1 LSTPFHKELVARDP
15 RPPPGRPLSSAS
27 ADAKALARRTSW
39 WLPGDLTL
47 SRSSPPG
54 KKNFRGAARLRQ
66 IEVGYNLLPQV
77 RRDVTDHRHPVSRFA
92 RQERR
97 LRHSPSGASRGHRI
111 SPDVQAQ
118 RRRRTAY
125 SAGRPEIGRIIPV
138 RPPPE
143 VVLSHP
149 TSAPAD
155 FASGVT
161 PAPRRLFQYARRRG
175 HMTWMYR
182 AVRVVRMGWFRL
194 WPVLSLGRPRRRRR
208 CACPDGRS
216 GSDRAGG
223 LRGRVRR

>member
-125 SAGRPEIGRIIPV
+125 FRRKTGNRKDHPGPAAAGGRALASDVGARRFRIWRNTGTAPPLPV
-138 RPPPE
+138 RP
-143 VVLSHP
+143 
-149 TSAPAD
+149 
-155 FASGVT
+155 
-161 PAPRRLFQYARRRG
+161 APRSYDVDVPRG
-175 HMTWMYR
+175 
-182 AVRVVRMGWFRL
+182 
-194 WPVLSLGRPRRRRR
+194 
-208 CACPDGRS
+208 
-216 GSDRAGG
+216 AGG
-223 LRGRVRR
+223 ADGVVPAVASA